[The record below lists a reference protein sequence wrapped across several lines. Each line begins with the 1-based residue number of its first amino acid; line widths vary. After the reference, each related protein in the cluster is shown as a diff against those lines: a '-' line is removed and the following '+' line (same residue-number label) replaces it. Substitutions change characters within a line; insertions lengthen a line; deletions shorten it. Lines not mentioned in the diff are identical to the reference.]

1 MGLLSSLFERR
12 VSVSD
17 LKNPRYWL
25 LESLGGGGGT
35 ATGRSV
41 SIDGSL
47 AFVPVYACVKLLA
60 NSIASLPLPVY
71 RRLEGGGKERD
82 NAHPLYA
89 LLHDAPNPE
98 MTTYEAIQTM
108 VGHVATWGNS
118 YSNTVR
124 DGAGRVIE
132 IWPLRPDRMR
142 VERSPRTNELLY
154 RYTVPGGEERILL
167 ADEVMHWRGLSS
179 DGVMGHSPV
188 ALAREAVGMGLAA
201 EEYGAR
207 FFGNDARPGG
217 ILKSPNKLTP
227 EAAQAS
233 KESWERAHAGLS
245 NKHRVAVLQEGLE
258 WEAVGMP
265 NVDAQFLEL
274 RQFQRGEIAMLFGV
288 PPHMISD
295 TSKSTSWGTGIE
307 QQGIGFVVYTLRPW
321 LVSLEQRMKL
331 DLFSAQERE
340 TWFPEFLVDGLLRGD
355 STARAA
361 SLSIQK
367 QNGVI
372 NADEW
377 REIENRNPLPNGE
390 GKVYLVNSAMISP
403 VAASNSGGTDN
414 AGQDQQAGA
423 AVPGE

>member
-1 MGLLSSLFERR
+1 MGLLSNVFERR

-25 LESLGGGGGT
+25 LEALGGSGGT
-35 ATGRSV
+35 ATGKTV
-41 SIDGSL
+41 SIEGSL

-71 RRLEGGGKERD
+71 RRLPGGGKERD
-82 NAHPLYA
+82 SAHPLYP

-98 MTTYEAIQTM
+98 MTSYEALQAKT
-108 VGHVATWGNS
+108 GHVLMWGNA
-118 YSNTVR
+118 YDNVKR
-124 DGAGRVIE
+124 DGSGRPIE
-132 IWPLRPDRMR
+132 LWPLRPDRMR
-142 VERSPRTNELLY
+142 VERSPRTGDLLY
-154 RYTVPGGEERILL
+154 RYTLPGGEERILL

-188 ALAREAVGMGLAA
+188 SLAREAIGMGLAA

-227 EAAQAS
+227 ESAKAS
-233 KESWERAHAGLS
+233 KESWEKAHAGLT
-245 NKHRVAVLQEGLE
+245 NAHRVAVLQEGLE
-258 WEAVGMP
+258 WQSIGMP
-265 NVDAQFLEL
+265 NADAQFLEL

-288 PPHMISD
+288 PPHMIGD
-295 TSKSTSWGTGIE
+295 TEKSTSWGTGIE
-307 QQGIGFVVYTLRPW
+307 QQGIGFVTYTLRPW

-331 DLFSAQERE
+331 DLFSAQERD
-340 TWFPEFLVDGLLRGD
+340 TWFAEFLVDGLLRGD
-355 STARAA
+355 SKARAE
-361 SLSIQK
+361 SLAIQR
-367 QNGVI
+367 QNGVV

-403 VAASNSGGTDN
+403 TAASNNGGTDN
-414 AGQDQQAGA
+414 AGQ
-423 AVPGE
+423 E